1 MFRIDYLFIVTS
13 FTPIVLA
20 ASRRRCTINTKYCV
34 YSKATSWW
42 LWFRSWVKH
51 NQRAYYFILFYFTRC
66 RLEGTTC
73 FGLPYRPSSGHKIY
87 PRKLYSKF
95 LSFSGPCII
104 SIFLLIYFQR
114 DATLHSLFIY
124 GKRSTCF
131 GWYLQPSSGAHIT
144 VFTVS
149 GTC

>member
-1 MFRIDYLFIVTS
+1 MYTAYISCTYLPTFVPTNRDS
-13 FTPIVLA
+13 LMNLSEVKYSYDFMVLELSNT
-20 ASRRRCTINTKYCV
+20 ASGYI
-34 YSKATSWW
+34 
-42 LWFRSWVKH
+42 
-51 NQRAYYFILFYFTRC
+51 ILFYFTRC